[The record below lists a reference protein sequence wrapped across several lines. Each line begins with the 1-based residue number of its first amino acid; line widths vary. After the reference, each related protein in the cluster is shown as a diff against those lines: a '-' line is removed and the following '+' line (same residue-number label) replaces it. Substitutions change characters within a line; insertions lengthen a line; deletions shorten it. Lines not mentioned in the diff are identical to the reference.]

1 MCTKR
6 PQKKSIHLELKKT
19 RKGPLGRKKGGRKCK
34 PDYPGDA
41 GSKALYHD
49 MNFRG
54 FLPPS
59 DPQEAGD
66 TAFKA
71 GLLTPG
77 SSAFFGLPVPFQTV
91 ALSKTEIR
99 HPFLTDTRIPALEK
113 NIPGYSGGPVPDFH
127 GIPYQA
133 SGAPRMKTVLS

>member
-1 MCTKR
+1 
-6 PQKKSIHLELKKT
+6 
-19 RKGPLGRKKGGRKCK
+19 
-34 PDYPGDA
+34 
-41 GSKALYHD
+41 